1 MSVCYCCNFIVFII
15 GSRSQFPCPIW
26 MFHSSSFYSF
36 HYHLI
41 RGFFFRWLYKIA
53 SVPTLN
59 TPLSPHLSLFLFII
73 FITTRHISLLFVF
86 SHQNVSSLRAG
97 ASCICL
103 LLHTQLLE
111 QFLHIVN
118 VIQCWLKIVN
128 SVEVKLNSV
137 TLFIRLHLTFPLS
150 PVLPTIGCS
159 SQYSCPL
166 NWHLG

>member
-118 VIQCWLKIVN
+118 DQSRWDFSLK
-128 SVEVKLNSV
+128 
-137 TLFIRLHLTFPLS
+137 LHVASFPLVS
-150 PVLPTIGCS
+150 SSISTECQVNLHCS
-159 SQYSCPL
+159 SLIKPNFKLVGCCF
-166 NWHLG
+166 

>member
-1 MSVCYCCNFIVFII
+1 MSHLNVPFLFILFLL
-15 GSRSQFPCPIW
+15 
-26 MFHSSSFYSF
+26 F

-59 TPLSPHLSLFLFII
+59 TPLSPHLSLFFFII

-97 ASCICL
+97 ASYLCS

-118 VIQCWLKIVN
+118 DQYMPVECY
-128 SVEVKLNSV
+128 SVLTKDCKLSGGKTKLSNPFHSSPS
-137 TLFIRLHLTFPLS
+137 HLSPLS
-150 PVLPTIGCS
+150 SPTHHRVFFPIFLS
-159 SQYSCPL
+159 S
-166 NWHLG
+166 